1 MDERLTFTYSG
12 SNTVTS
18 VRTGSGRT
26 EVVSF
31 APPPPVRQV
40 REHGDWAFNGLLV
53 FTALLYLRPQDAI
66 PPLAVIPLAEIAA
79 ISALIAMAF
88 GRLRRGLPL
97 SRVTP
102 ELIGVAGLGAIILL
116 TAPFSIW
123 PGGSVKTFTDIYV
136 KVLLIFLLM
145 VNVLT
150 SPQRL
155 RRFTWV
161 VLLATSYIAFRGAF
175 DYVRGINLIENGR
188 VMGAVGGMFENP
200 NDLAL
205 NMVSI
210 LPFAVLLAL
219 RAESLIPRLVAVG
232 GACLMVI
239 TTVASQSRSGFL
251 GLAAMMVFLAIL
263 VGRKSPRV
271 LVVGGLLLV
280 LALPLTP
287 RSYWARMASI
297 TDESR
302 DETGSREARRSL
314 LAEAWRAFQTHPFT
328 GVGAGNFVAYN
339 PQGRTEPWME
349 AHNAVMQVA
358 SELGIFGLTTF
369 LFLIS
374 RGVFATRQV
383 SRLLLRAI
391 GLAPKRR
398 GRAASPEPPPQVVT
412 LREAAYLEAHSGA
425 LTAAIAGW
433 FFCALF
439 ASVAYSWTFYYLLAL
454 AIAPREILEDRLAG
468 RSVPHSPIVRPSK
481 IGKAPQIAEAQ
492 T

>member
-12 SNTVTS
+12 SNMVTRAAS
-18 VRTGSGRT
+18 GSGHT

-31 APPPPVRQV
+31 APPPPARQV
-40 REHGDWAFNGLLV
+40 REHGDWAFNGLMV

-102 ELIGVAGLGAIILL
+102 ELLGVVGLGAMILL

-123 PGGSVKTFTDIYV
+123 PGGAVKTFTEIFV
-136 KVLLIFLLM
+136 KVVLIFTLI
-145 VNVLT
+145 VHTLT
-150 SPQRL
+150 SPHRL
-155 RRFTWV
+155 RRFAWV
-161 VLLATSYIAFRGAF
+161 VLLATSYIAFRGTL
-175 DYVRGINLIENGR
+175 DYLRGINLIENGR

-210 LPFAVLLAL
+210 LPLAVLLAW
-219 RAESLIPRLVAVG
+219 RSDSLLPKLAAVA
-232 GACLMVI
+232 GACLMVV
-239 TTVASQSRSGFL
+239 TTIASQSRSGFL
-251 GLAAMMVFLAIL
+251 GLAAMMVILAIL

-271 LVVGGLLLV
+271 LVVGAFLLV
-280 LALPLTP
+280 LALPLAP
-287 RSYWARMASI
+287 SSYWSRMASI

-314 LAEAWRAFQTHPFT
+314 LAEAWRAFQSHPFT

-349 AHNAVMQVA
+349 AHNAVLQVA
-358 SELGIFGLTTF
+358 SELGVFGLTIF
-369 LFLIS
+369 LFLIY
-374 RGVFATRQV
+374 RGIFAARQV
-383 SRLLLRAI
+383 SQLLLRAI
-391 GLAPKRR
+391 GVVRKRR
-398 GRAASPEPPPQVVT
+398 SGAGTPEPPPHVVT
-412 LREAAYLEAHSGA
+412 LREAAYLEAHSA
-425 LTAAIAGW
+425 AMTAAIAGW

-454 AIAPREILEDRLAG
+454 AIAPREILLDRLAG
-468 RSVPHSPIVRPSK
+468 RSVPHSAVVRRSK
-481 IGKAPQIAEAQ
+481 IGRVPHPAEAQ